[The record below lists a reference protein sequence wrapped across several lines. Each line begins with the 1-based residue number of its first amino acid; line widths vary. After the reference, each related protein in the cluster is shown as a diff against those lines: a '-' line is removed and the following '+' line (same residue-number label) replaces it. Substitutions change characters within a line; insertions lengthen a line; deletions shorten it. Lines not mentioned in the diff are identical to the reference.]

1 MDREFHARTKRKG
14 RSELITN
21 ILALIGIT
29 IFALVALLGVLIGT
43 VLYFKEDRKDN
54 KNEENSEISQGKF

>member
-14 RSELITN
+14 RSKSITN

-43 VLYFKEDRKDN
+43 VLCFREDRKDD
-54 KNEENSEISQGKF
+54 KNEENSEIS